1 MTYRELRVP
10 REPGG
15 LARVAREA
23 AARLA
28 AGEVLVHPTS
38 TLYGLGAA
46 AHPEGDAE
54 IARLKGRDPDAPF
67 IRLASSV
74 EAVRDA
80 RPRSAW
86 NDLAER
92 LASAFWPGPLTLI
105 LDDGT
110 AHGLAVRV
118 DGHPVI
124 GAVLAAY
131 GGLISSTSVNRAGEP
146 PATDPVRVREVL
158 AGLPP
163 SRRGATLLDA
173 GRLAGSAPST
183 LVSLRGGEARL
194 LREGAVPAE
203 RVEACLG
210 TRLVRGKA

>member
-10 REPGG
+10 HEPGG
-15 LARVAREA
+15 LPEVAREA

-46 AHPEGDAE
+46 ANPEGDAE
-54 IARLKGRDPDAPF
+54 IARLKGREVDGPF
-67 IRLASSV
+67 IRLASSA
-74 EAVRDA
+74 EAVRHA
-80 RPRSAW
+80 RPRPAW
-86 NDLAER
+86 DDRAER
-92 LASAFWPGPLTLI
+92 LASAFWPGPLTVV

-110 AHGLAVRV
+110 THGLAVRV

-146 PATDPVRVREVL
+146 PATDPARVREVL

-163 SRRGATLLDA
+163 SRREATLLDA
-173 GRLAGSAPST
+173 GPLPRSAPST
-183 LVSLRGGEARL
+183 LVSLRDGEARL

-203 RVEACLG
+203 RVEACMG
-210 TRLVRGKA
+210 TRLVRGPA